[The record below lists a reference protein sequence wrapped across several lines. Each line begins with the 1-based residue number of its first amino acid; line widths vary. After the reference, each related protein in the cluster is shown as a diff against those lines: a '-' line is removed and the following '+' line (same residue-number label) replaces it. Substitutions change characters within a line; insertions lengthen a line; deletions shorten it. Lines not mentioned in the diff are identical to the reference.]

1 MGLMEFDSGQL
12 AVGLQSEEVV
22 PDSSIAEGRIS
33 PERAVYYTVRERAV
47 YYTVRSKTCPKIS
60 ILRIGRMTLSSQLLS
75 EKR

>member
-12 AVGLQSEEVV
+12 AVGFQSEKVV

-33 PERAVYYTVRERAV
+33 PDRAV